1 MVVGLYRGRAVADD
15 PLSKKEESI
24 PATQNV
30 GGPAAAEERV
40 AAATAEPT
48 HPSRNLGRRELVRR
62 AYRRASQ
69 PTAAVRR
76 AGIILFIINKLS
88 HQLSLHGYWQPP

>member
-1 MVVGLYRGRAVADD
+1 M
-15 PLSKKEESI
+15 
-24 PATQNV
+24 
-30 GGPAAAEERV
+30 AAEERV
-40 AAATAEPT
+40 AAAAAEPT
-48 HPSRNLGRRELVRR
+48 RPSRNLGRRELVHW